1 MYQIY
6 DEIITTI
13 LLAIVQGITE
23 WLPVSS
29 SGHLVIA
36 QEWLGLELPLIFDV
50 MLHVGTLGVI
60 IVVFWKDIVKMIVA
74 IVRLDF
80 GTEEGK
86 LALFIA
92 VGSVPTA
99 LMGFFFHDIFES
111 FFNNVLVVGIAL
123 LVTGFSLHVSERQ
136 KGEKKLS
143 YLDSLLTGIAQGA
156 SIIPGISRSGLT
168 IATGLLRKVEKETAF
183 KYSFLLSMPA
193 IIGAT
198 ITESRELIIG
208 DLNLLALFI
217 GVVTSFSVGYVSLK
231 VLKKI
236 VMNEKFHLFAYYCW
250 TVGAMV
256 VLFHFFQ

>member
-36 QEWLGLELPLIFDV
+36 QEWLGLELPLVFNI
-50 MLHVGTLGVI
+50 MLHVGTLCVI
-60 IVVFWKDIVKMIVA
+60 VVVFWKDIVKMVVA
-74 IVRLDF
+74 ILKLDF
-80 GTEEGK
+80 RTEDGK

-99 LMGFFFHDIFES
+99 LMGFFFHDAFAS
-111 FFNNVLVVGIAL
+111 FFHNVLAVGIAF
-123 LVTGFSLHVSERQ
+123 LVTGLFLHVSERQ
-136 KGEKKLS
+136 KGERKLN
-143 YLDSLLTGIAQGA
+143 YLDSLLTGIAQGV

-168 IATGLLRKVEKETAF
+168 IATGLLRKVERETAF

-208 DLNLLALFI
+208 DLNLIAVLI

-236 VMNEKFHLFAYYCW
+236 VMNEKIHLFAYYCW